1 MVDDEVSGDGA
12 KPSRRRPAPATRTS
26 ERRESRVEPSLARR
40 HRREHRDRAI
50 AKRGRKERASN
61 ERRPRARRS
70 DRAACTRPATRGQ
83 ALAEWLCQVPRGS
96 TLLEVSPLSFGLH
109 DDRAE
114 RLHGSPAPACPS
126 RRSWPR
132 HHESAWRRSSL
143 SSALRHTRRTHSL
156 YSIQRV
162 SQRFEPRW
170 YRNMEVTTS
179 RNVMLRK
186 SSTPEQGVTLLRHE
200 LRGVVPREEGRP
212 FVSRCV

>member
-83 ALAEWLCQVPRGS
+83 AVPGASRIDVARSLAIVL
-96 TLLEVSPLSFGLH
+96 
-109 DDRAE
+109 
-114 RLHGSPAPACPS
+114 RLT
-126 RRSWPR
+126 RRPCGKV
-132 HHESAWRRSSL
+132 AWVARTSL
-143 SSALRHTRRTHSL
+143 SVA
-156 YSIQRV
+156 SILAA
-162 SQRFEPRW
+162 
-170 YRNMEVTTS
+170 TS
-179 RNVMLRK
+179 RERVAKVESFIRT
-186 SSTPEQGVTLLRHE
+186 STYPSNAFLVLDPTGFSTVRATM
-200 LRGVVPREEGRP
+200 
-212 FVSRCV
+212 VS